1 MKVALP
7 DGAALGRLRAQ
18 QPPALT
24 GDGDVLAAV
33 GPSALDH
40 QATVDGAM
48 HRTPAVGVRKPAGEK
63 RQDIGNQAV
72 PVSAELD
79 DGAEHILIGDPPP
92 RHAITVAAG
101 QARLR
106 GNAAP

>member
-7 DGAALGRLRAQ
+7 DGAALGRLRTQ

-48 HRTPAVGVRKPAGEK
+48 HRTPAVGVRKPAGEE

-79 DGAEHILIGDPPP
+79 DGAEHIFIGDPPP

-101 QARLR
+101 QAGLR

>member
-18 QPPALT
+18 QPPALA

-48 HRTPAVGVRKPAGEK
+48 HRTPAVGVRKPAGEE
-63 RQDIGNQAV
+63 RQDIGNPSPQSSTMAPSTSSSV
-72 PVSAELD
+72 
-79 DGAEHILIGDPPP
+79 I
-92 RHAITVAAG
+92 
-101 QARLR
+101 RLR
-106 GNAAP
+106 ATRSP